1 MERLERIVYMEQVL
15 DEGMEAVAALSEALE
30 KYSSLQGKLQQLI
43 AYYES
48 KQWRQDYDD
57 DNAGKIP
64 GNLKR
69 GVLSE
74 DAVYDFLTEDAR
86 LLERL
91 RALVNQKSGFS
102 DEGQMPEEP

>member
-48 KQWRQDYDD
+48 
-57 DNAGKIP
+57 
-64 GNLKR
+64 
-69 GVLSE
+69 
-74 DAVYDFLTEDAR
+74 
-86 LLERL
+86 
-91 RALVNQKSGFS
+91 
-102 DEGQMPEEP
+102 